1 MNSSELK
8 KAKREVRRRVLGL
21 RDGIPPGERQRL
33 ARLVTD
39 RFLSLPEVGTAATV
53 MAFWSFGSELPTA
66 SLLSELGRRGIR
78 VALPRIVDGELE
90 VHTWKPGDPMSETSF
105 GALEPIDGEAV
116 DPRDVD
122 IVVTP
127 GVAFDRAGGRVGY
140 GGGYYDRF
148 LAEARDEALM
158 AAIAFSVQLVDEPLP
173 VGRFDRRVDLV
184 VTESE
189 TIRCHSEG

>member
-1 MNSSELK
+1 MNSSQLK
-8 KAKREVRRRVLGL
+8 KAKREVRRRVLAL
-21 RDGIPPGERQRL
+21 RDRIPPAERERL

-39 RFLSLPEVGTAATV
+39 RFLVLPEVGTAATV

-66 SLLSELGRRGIR
+66 PLISELSRRGFS
-78 VALPRIVDGELE
+78 VALPRVLDGELE
-90 VHTWKPGDPMSETSF
+90 ARTWKPGDPMSETSF

-148 LAEARDEALM
+148 LAEARDDTLL
-158 AAIAFSVQLVDEPLP
+158 AAVGFSVQVLDEPLP
-173 VGRFDRRVDLV
+173 GGRFDRRVDV
-184 VTESE
+184 IVTESE
-189 TIRCHSEG
+189 TVRCRARG